1 MKNFKIASAIA
12 LAMGIAVAGSASA
25 ASSAGGTINF
35 KGALTDTTC
44 TIQGGENT
52 DEGTGNFTVELDPT
66 PASDMQAAGDTAG
79 YTPFGIK
86 FGKAGE
92 TTCQNGK
99 IATLMFD
106 SLDTHID
113 ASTGALKNVLINEAT
128 NAEIQV
134 MANPTTALNLTDSAA
149 AVVVPAIDNNQASLR
164 MGARYLAVNAAPT
177 AGLISSAVVYKVTY
191 N

>member
-12 LAMGIAVAGSASA
+12 LAMGIAVVGTASA

-52 DEGTGNFTVELDPT
+52 DEGTGNFTVQLTPT
-66 PASDMQAAGDTAG
+66 PASDMTAAGDVAG
-79 YTPFGIK
+79 HTPFSVK
-86 FGKAGE
+86 FGAPGE

-99 IATLMFD
+99 VASLMFD
-106 SLDTHID
+106 SLDSHID
-113 ASTGALKNVLINEAT
+113 ASTGALKNVLTGEAT
-128 NAEIQV
+128 NAEIQLT
-134 MANPTTALNLTDSAA
+134 MDDKTAINLSDAS
-149 AVVVPAIDNNQASLR
+149 AVVMSPAIANNQAIIR
-164 MGARYLAVNAAPT
+164 MGAQYLAVNAAPT
-177 AGLISSAVVYKVTY
+177 AGLVSSAVVYKVTY